1 MAEQSLIRD
10 HRAAVALN
18 NMGVSL
24 LERRAYRHGM
34 ETLKDAI
41 LVMESVLRP
50 SAVSS
55 DVISHG
61 GATSH
66 PSSFLASP
74 AFTSPVRI
82 EATDLDC
89 PEDRDPDLDSAIM
102 INNFAL
108 AHLCVAKNTNSPI
121 KLQERARK
129 LFNMAY
135 SIISNQNGLSR
146 LSEDEMRRISES
158 RLLLAVAVMSNVVRV
173 LTEMG
178 EDTEANESYQRLVR
192 LGNAV
197 EELQGRNPLK
207 AKIAAAAAA

>member
-1 MAEQSLIRD
+1 
-10 HRAAVALN
+10 
-18 NMGVSL
+18 
-24 LERRAYRHGM
+24 
-34 ETLKDAI
+34 
-41 LVMESVLRP
+41 
-50 SAVSS
+50 
-55 DVISHG
+55 
-61 GATSH
+61 
-66 PSSFLASP
+66 
-74 AFTSPVRI
+74 
-82 EATDLDC
+82 
-89 PEDRDPDLDSAIM
+89 
-102 INNFAL
+102 
-108 AHLCVAKNTNSPI
+108 VAKNTNSPI